1 MRTTLDIDDD
11 ILAAAKELA
20 RAQNSTA
27 GEVISEL
34 ARKAL
39 TLAASADG
47 SEAAP
52 HGLLYEDGWYVLP
65 PRGAVVTNE
74 LIDKI
79 QEELDQD
86 DARAA
91 GRERSSSAD
100 G

>member
-20 RAQNSTA
+20 RAQKSTA
-27 GEVISEL
+27 GEVISGL
-34 ARKAL
+34 VRKAL
-39 TLAASADG
+39 TENAAATDAA
-47 SEAAP
+47 AAP

-65 PRGAVVTNE
+65 SRGAVVTNE

-79 QEELDQD
+79 QEELDRD
-86 DARAA
+86 DARLA
-91 GRERSSSAD
+91 GRERASGTD

>member
-1 MRTTLDIDDD
+1 MRTTLDIDEDV
-11 ILAAAKELA
+11 LVAAKELA
-20 RAQNSTA
+20 KAQNSTA
-27 GEVISEL
+27 GEVISGL
-34 ARKAL
+34 VRRAL
-39 TLAASADG
+39 TFGVVAEK

-65 PRGAVVTNE
+65 SRGAVVTNE

-79 QEELDQD
+79 QEELDRD

-91 GRERSSSAD
+91 GCERSPGSD